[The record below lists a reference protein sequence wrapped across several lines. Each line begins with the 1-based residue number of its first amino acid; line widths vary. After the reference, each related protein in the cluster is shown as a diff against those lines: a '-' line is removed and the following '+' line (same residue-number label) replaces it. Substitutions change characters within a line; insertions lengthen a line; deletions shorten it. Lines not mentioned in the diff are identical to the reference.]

1 MRIRLIVVAIL
12 VGVLASAPVMAAG
25 QGGGYRFNQKN
36 TPGWS
41 LMTPEERTDFHN
53 KMMATKTYD
62 ECKKVQAEHH
72 EEMLKRAKEKGV
84 KLNNPRAHA
93 CDRMKARGMFK

>member
-1 MRIRLIVVAIL
+1 MKTRLIAVTIL
-12 VGVLASAPVMAAG
+12 MGVLASAPVMAAG
-25 QGGGYRFNQKN
+25 MGGGYRFNQKN

-41 LMTPEERTDFHN
+41 LMTPEERADFRS
-53 KMMATKTYD
+53 KMMASKTYD
-62 ECKKVQAEHH
+62 ECKEIQANHH
-72 EEMLKRAKEKGV
+72 EMMLKRAKEKGV